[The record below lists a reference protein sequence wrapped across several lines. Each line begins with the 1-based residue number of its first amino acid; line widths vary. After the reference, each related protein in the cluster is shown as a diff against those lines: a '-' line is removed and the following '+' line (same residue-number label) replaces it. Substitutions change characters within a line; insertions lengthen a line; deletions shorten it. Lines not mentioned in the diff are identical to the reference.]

1 MTNNIVMI
9 QKGASEMIF
18 SKKWLS
24 SILLIFS
31 FGIVTFYVSSV
42 RAMENSS
49 TVLPTTGD
57 AFSIWPIII
66 GVFLVLLAIVLF
78 LKKKI

>member
-1 MTNNIVMI
+1 MI

>member
-1 MTNNIVMI
+1 
-9 QKGASEMIF
+9 MIF

>member
-1 MTNNIVMI
+1 MTNNIDKI
-9 QKGASEMIF
+9 QKGVCGMVF

-24 SILLIFS
+24 SIILIFS
-31 FGIVTFYVSSV
+31 FGIATFHISSV
-42 RAMENSS
+42 CAMENSS

-78 LKKKI
+78 VKKKV

>member
-1 MTNNIVMI
+1 
-9 QKGASEMIF
+9 
-18 SKKWLS
+18 
-24 SILLIFS
+24 
-31 FGIVTFYVSSV
+31 
-42 RAMENSS
+42 MENSS

-78 LKKKI
+78 VKKKM